1 MTGAP
6 LPVDEAARA
15 AALADLG
22 ILDSGLDE
30 EFDALVAVASTVCGM
45 PISLIS
51 LVDEKR
57 QWFKANIGLPG
68 VMETPRELAFCG
80 YTILGEA
87 LLEVPDATADSRF
100 AGNPLVTGAPGI
112 RFYAGMPLRLGSG
125 YCAGS
130 LCVIGTRPAR
140 LDDMQREVL
149 RKLGRAAAVALD
161 RWAARQRLEDTAKV
175 LAGERRR
182 LENLVEGT
190 GLATWELNIQTGEF
204 RTNGRWQQMVGRPV
218 RDISQLRALYHPDDL
233 VRAGAAMHRYISGES
248 ERYEAESRVLH
259 ADGRWV
265 WLQSQGG
272 AMVRTADGAPE
283 WVFGWS
289 KDITDQKQ
297 QGEALRRSERL
308 MAETGR
314 VAGVGGWEIDLL
326 TGAMSWTPQAFVIAG
341 VAPDR
346 QPTMEEALAFYT
358 PEVRQQVTDARAR
371 VVADG
376 GTYDLEVPFIR
387 ADGTR
392 IWVRSV
398 GSAVFED
405 GRAVRLVGAFL
416 DVTDQVNQRKA
427 LRRSERLMAET
438 GRVAGVGGWEIDL
451 VTGAMSWTP
460 QAFVIAGVAPDR
472 QPTAEEALAFYAPE
486 VRQQVIDE
494 RARVVADGSAY
505 DLEVPFTRADGT
517 CIWVRSVGS
526 AVFEDG
532 RAVRLVGAFMD
543 VTGHVNRR
551 ALDLANERMQLAVDS
566 GRIGL
571 WDWNIET
578 DTMVW
583 DEWLC
588 RLYGRA
594 GATHSTSF
602 AGWLGTVH
610 AADAPRVNQHIQ
622 QAIAGERPFNPE
634 FRVLWPDGSVH
645 TLLASATIVRD
656 GSGQAV
662 RAVGTNVDVTE
673 ARNLAAA
680 LAEHSELLQVTLNSI
695 GDAIITADAAARVVW
710 LNPVAER
717 LTRWAAQEAAGRTM
731 PEVFDI
737 IDEDTRATR
746 QDLVA
751 ACLARGEAVEM
762 PGRTMLI
769 SRLGE
774 EYGITVSVAPIR
786 GSGRKAGGES
796 DQVRGVV
803 IVFRD
808 ETRERRLEAER
819 EARLRELRAAN
830 AELDRLARHLA
841 RARSIA
847 EQANRA
853 KTRFLAGM
861 SHELRTPL
869 NGILGYAQL
878 LHIDG
883 SLTATQSERVHA
895 MMTAGTH
902 LLEMIHCVL
911 DLSDIETGGDAVNLA
926 ETDLRQL
933 SEASL
938 EMVRPAASA
947 KCLALG
953 VTIEPSV
960 PRLVMADAKRIRQV
974 LLNLLGNAVKYTM
987 SGTVA
992 LRVRE
997 AQDGTRLRFEV
1008 TDTGPGIAPG
1018 KRHRL
1023 FVEFDRLDNDT
1034 AANEGAG
1041 LGLSLASK
1049 FAGLMGGRIGY
1060 EDNAGGGSLFWL
1072 EVPLV
1077 PVAAP
1082 PVEAEA
1088 VRAPSGQEV
1097 PAAAA
1102 ALPILVVDDV
1112 AMNRDIAAAFLQSA
1126 GYEAICAEGG
1136 REGVQAAAD
1145 RDWLAILM
1153 DVRMPEMD
1161 GLEATRRIRALPPP
1175 RDLVP
1180 IIALTAQAFTDEIEK
1195 CRAAGMDSHVA
1206 KPFTFEALLEAVRRG
1221 VHIGIARRNSPDII
1235 EPGAELPI
1243 LDAEALGRTAAVLPA
1258 ASVTAYLSTLIEK
1271 GEALQ
1276 GALRQRDT
1284 SVPHV
1289 AALADAAHAM
1299 AGSAGM
1305 FGFDRL
1311 VFVARGFE
1319 RAVKADPAQAATLAN
1334 GLDITL
1340 SASLKAMRSRNE
1352 TIKQKQPA

>member
-1 MTGAP
+1 MVGAP
-6 LPVDEAARA
+6 LPVDEVARA
-15 AALADLG
+15 AALAELG
-22 ILDSGLDE
+22 VLDSGLDE
-30 EFDALVAVASTVCGM
+30 EFEALVAVASAVCGM

-68 VMETPRELAFCG
+68 VAETPREFAFCG
-80 YTILGEA
+80 YTILGEDI
-87 LLEVPDATADSRF
+87 LEVQDAAADSRF
-100 AGNPLVTGAPGI
+100 ADNPLVTGAPGI
-112 RFYAGMPLRLGSG
+112 RFYAGMPLRLSNG
-125 YCAGS
+125 YSAGS
-130 LCVIGTRPAR
+130 LCVIGTRPAH
-140 LDDMQREVL
+140 LDDMQRKVL
-149 RKLGRAAAVALD
+149 RNLGRAAAVALD
-161 RWAARQRLEDTAKV
+161 GWAARHRLEDTSKI
-175 LAGERRR
+175 LAEERQR
-182 LENLVEGT
+182 LANLVQGT
-190 GLATWELNIQTGEF
+190 GVATWELNVQTGEF
-204 RTNGRWQQMVGRPV
+204 RTNDRWAQLVGRPV
-218 RDISQLRALYHPDDL
+218 RDAAQLRALYHPEDL
-233 VRAGAAMHRYISGES
+233 GRADAAMRLHLEGGTEQYR
-248 ERYEAESRVLH
+248 AESRVRH
-259 ADGRWV
+259 ADGHWI
-265 WLQSQGG
+265 WLQSHGA

-283 WVFGWS
+283 WVFGWT
-289 KDITDQKQ
+289 KDISKRKQ
-297 QGEALRRSERL
+297 QEETLR
-308 MAETGR
+308 
-314 VAGVGGWEIDLL
+314 
-326 TGAMSWTPQAFVIAG
+326 
-341 VAPDR
+341 
-346 QPTMEEALAFYT
+346 
-358 PEVRQQVTDARAR
+358 
-371 VVADG
+371 
-376 GTYDLEVPFIR
+376 
-387 ADGTR
+387 
-392 IWVRSV
+392 
-398 GSAVFED
+398 
-405 GRAVRLVGAFL
+405 
-416 DVTDQVNQRKA
+416 K
-427 LRRSERLMAET
+427 SERLMAET

-460 QAFVIAGVAPDR
+460 QAFVIAGVAPNR
-472 QPTAEEALAFYAPE
+472 QPTMEEALAFYAPE
-486 VRQQVIDE
+486 VRQQVTDA
-494 RARVVADGSAY
+494 RARVLADGSAY
-505 DLEVPFTRADGT
+505 DLEVPFIRADGT
-517 CIWVRSVGS
+517 RIWVRSVGS
-526 AVFEDG
+526 AVFEHG
-532 RAVRLVGAFMD
+532 QAVRLVGAFMD
-543 VTGHVNRR
+543 VTGQVNRR

-571 WDWNIET
+571 WDWHIET

-588 RLYGRA
+588 RLYGRE

-610 AADAPRVNQHIQ
+610 AADAPRVNVHIQ
-622 QAIAGERPFNPE
+622 QALAGERPFNPE
-634 FRVLWPDGSVH
+634 FRVIWPDGSVH
-645 TLLASATIVRD
+645 TLLASATVIRD
-656 GSGQAV
+656 AAGHPV

-680 LAEHSELLQVTLNSI
+680 LAEHSELLQVTLSSI
-695 GDAIITADAAARVVW
+695 GDAIITTDAAARVVW

-717 LTRWAAQEAAGRTM
+717 LTGWASHEAAGRTM

-762 PGRTMLI
+762 PGRTLLI
-769 SRLGE
+769 SRTGV
-774 EYGITVSVAPIR
+774 EYGIKDSVAPIR
-786 GSGRKAGGES
+786 GRGSRGREE
-796 DQVRGVV
+796 VRGVV

-819 EARLRELRAAN
+819 EARLRELREAN
-830 AELDRLARHLA
+830 TELDRLARHLG
-841 RARSIA
+841 RARGIA

-911 DLSDIETGGDAVNLA
+911 DLSDIETGGDAVSLA

-938 EMVRPAASA
+938 DMVRPAASA
-947 KCLALG
+947 KRLALG
-953 VTIEPSV
+953 MAIEPAV

-987 SGTVA
+987 SGAVE

-997 AQDGTRLRFEV
+997 DSQGTRLRFEV
-1008 TDTGPGIAPG
+1008 ADTGPGIPPG

-1049 FAGLMGGRIGY
+1049 FAGLMGGGLGY

-1077 PVAAP
+1077 AVAAP
-1082 PVEAEA
+1082 QAAPAPVP
-1088 VRAPSGQEV
+1088 APSGQNA
-1097 PAAAA
+1097 PAAAG

-1126 GYEAICAEGG
+1126 GYEVVCAEGG
-1136 REGVQAAAD
+1136 REAVQAASD
-1145 RDWLAILM
+1145 REWLAILM

-1175 RDLVP
+1175 RALVP

-1195 CRAAGMDSHVA
+1195 CRNAGMDSHVA
-1206 KPFTFEALLEAVRRG
+1206 KPFTFEGLLEAVRRG
-1221 VHIGIARRNSPDII
+1221 VNIGAARRKSPDLI

-1243 LDAEALGRTAAVLPA
+1243 LDAEALGRTAAMLPA

-1276 GALRQRDT
+1276 GALRHKDD
-1284 SVPHV
+1284 SAPHV

-1319 RAVKADPAQAATLAN
+1319 RAVKADPSQAATLAN
-1334 GLDITL
+1334 GLDTTL
-1340 SASLKAMRSRNE
+1340 SASLKAMRSRTE
-1352 TIKQKQPA
+1352 TIKKKQPA